1 MIFVDTGAL
10 LARFVARDQHHTKA
24 QRSWKQ
30 LRRNEWQSYTSNFVL
45 NETFTLLARR
55 TTYEFA
61 AERARNLLVSQ
72 ALTIL
77 RPDSSDELRA
87 LDLFEKFSDQRVSYT
102 DCISFVLM
110 RRRAIHRAFAFDRH
124 FRDAGFQ
131 VWPAQT

>member
-1 MIFVDTGAL
+1 MRLLSRRL
-10 LARFVARDQHHTKA
+10 LAGKEAADEEA
-24 QRSWKQ
+24 QRAWKQ

-61 AERARNLLVSQ
+61 AERARNLLVSH

-110 RRRAIHRAFAFDRH
+110 RRKGIRRAFAFDRH
-124 FRDAGFQ
+124 FTDAGFQ
-131 VWPAQT
+131 VWPAQA

>member
-10 LARFVARDQHHTKA
+10 LARFVARDQHHTRA
-24 QRSWKQ
+24 QRAWKQ

-55 TTYEFA
+55 TTYDFA
-61 AERARNLLVSQ
+61 AERARNLLVSR

-110 RRRAIHRAFAFDRH
+110 RRKGIHRAFAFDRH
-124 FRDAGFQ
+124 FADAGFQ
-131 VWPAQT
+131 VWPAQA